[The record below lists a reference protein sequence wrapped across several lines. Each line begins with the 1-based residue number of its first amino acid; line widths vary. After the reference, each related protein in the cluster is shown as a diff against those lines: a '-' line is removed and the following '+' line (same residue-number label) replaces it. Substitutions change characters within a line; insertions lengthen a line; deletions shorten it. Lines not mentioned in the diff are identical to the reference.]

1 MSNKI
6 DSCKHLAET
15 ERKTG
20 VFIKSK
26 TIAAVLL
33 KKKCVCQQEKTI
45 L

>member
-1 MSNKI
+1 MYMKTFEKIMSNKI

-26 TIAAVLL
+26 TIAAVL
-33 KKKCVCQQEKTI
+33 
-45 L
+45 